1 MPYFKFVEPTDN
13 GVALRWGGRGRA
25 ASRALRREGR
35 GSRWLCWRFGRGQL
49 EVGRRI
55 GNIFT
60 LIISRGR
67 GGNIKVLSPGAVGI
81 LRF

>member
-55 GNIFT
+55 GNICI
-60 LIISRGR
+60 LIISLGR
-67 GGNIKVLSPGAVGI
+67 GSNIQVMLPGVAEI